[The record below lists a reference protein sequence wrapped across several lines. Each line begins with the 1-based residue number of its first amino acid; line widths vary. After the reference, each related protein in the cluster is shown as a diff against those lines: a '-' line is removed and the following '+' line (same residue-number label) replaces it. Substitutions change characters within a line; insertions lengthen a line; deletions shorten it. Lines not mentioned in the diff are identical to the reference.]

1 MPLNKSIGNS
11 STYEKYNRQYEEAL
25 KMLELEKK
33 KLTDA
38 EILAA
43 KFLKKGDWW
52 NDSIDNMSSEV
63 LEQFMVSILRI
74 KGV

>member
-1 MPLNKSIGNS
+1 MPINKSIRNS

-33 KLTDA
+33 KKLADT

-52 NDSIDNMSSEV
+52 NDSIDNMSSEE
-63 LEQFMVSILRI
+63 LKQFMVSIFED
-74 KGV
+74 